1 MNMKLPSINII
12 FKAAAEETVQRL
24 RKGVAAVIVK
34 DAKNNGGYVL
44 TSERQLPAELGED
57 NKDYV
62 RQAFLGYESRP
73 RKVLLYVLPAEAAS
87 FEAALEWLGNQS
99 FDYLAGPPTM
109 TQDEA
114 KEIAD
119 WVKDAREN
127 RASIAKAVLPDYAGD
142 HEAIVNFAAAG
153 IRVGEKT
160 YTAAGYCAR
169 IAGLLVGTPM
179 TMSCT
184 YAPLPEVTDVARLT
198 PAEADTAVE
207 AGKLILIHDG
217 EKVKIGLG
225 VNSLQTL
232 REGQNGMLK
241 KIKIV
246 EVRDLIQANLRRACQ
261 DSWIGRHSAS
271 YDDKCLLIAAVR
283 DFLVSLENE
292 GILREG
298 STVGMDVEAIRAYL
312 EEKGV
317 DVSGMDEQALKEADT
332 DSSVFLT
339 ASIGILD
346 AIENIVLVINH

>member
-1 MNMKLPSINII
+1 MGLPSINII
-12 FKAAAEETVQRL
+12 FRAAAEETVQRL

-34 DAKNNGGYVL
+34 DAKENGGHVL
-44 TSERQLPAELGED
+44 TSERQVPTELGTD
-57 NKDYV
+57 NQAYIK
-62 RQAFLGYESRP
+62 QAFVGYETRP
-73 RKVLLYVLPAEAAS
+73 QKVLLYVLSTNAANYDD
-87 FEAALEWLGNQS
+87 AMEWLGNQS

-119 WVKDAREN
+119 WVKDVREN
-127 RASIAKAVLPDYAGD
+127 RASIAKAVLPNCAGD
-142 HEAIVNFAAAG
+142 HEAIINFTATG
-153 IRVGEKT
+153 IKVGEMT

-184 YAPLPEVTDVARLT
+184 YAPLPEVTDVDRLS
-198 PAEADTAVE
+198 PEEADTAVD
-207 AGKLILIHDG
+207 AGKLVLIHDG

-232 REGQNGMLK
+232 RKDQNATLK

-271 YDDKCLLIAAVR
+271 YDDKCLLIAAIR

-292 GILREG
+292 GILQPG

-317 DVSGMDEQALKEADT
+317 DVSGMDEQELKMADT
-332 DSSVFLT
+332 GSTVFL
-339 ASIGILD
+339 AISIGILD
-346 AIENIVLVINH
+346 AIEHIRIVVNH

>member
-1 MNMKLPSINII
+1 MGLPSINII

-34 DAKNNGGYVL
+34 DAKENGGHVL
-44 TSERQLPAELGED
+44 TSERQIPAELGTD
-57 NKDYV
+57 NQAYIQ
-62 RQAFLGYESRP
+62 QAFVGYETRP
-73 RKVLLYVLPAEAAS
+73 RKVLLYVLSATAAN
-87 FEAALEWLGNQS
+87 FDDALDWLENQS
-99 FDYLAGPPTM
+99 FDYLAGPPSM

-114 KEIAD
+114 KDIGD
-119 WVKDAREN
+119 WVKDVREN
-127 RASIAKAVLPDYAGD
+127 QASIAKAVLPSYAGD
-142 HEAIVNFAAAG
+142 HEAIINFAASG
-153 IRVGEKT
+153 IVVGEKT

-184 YAPLPEVTDVARLT
+184 YAPLPEVTDVDRLT
-198 PAEADTAVE
+198 PEAADAAVE

-232 REGQNGMLK
+232 RTGQNATLK

-271 YDDKCLLIAAVR
+271 YDYKCLLIAAVR

-292 GILREG
+292 GILQPG
-298 STVGMDVEAIRAYL
+298 STVEMDAESIRAYL

-317 DVSGMDEQALKEADT
+317 DVSGMDEQAVKEADT
-332 DSSVFLT
+332 GSSVFL
-339 ASIGILD
+339 AAHIGILD
-346 AIENIVLVINH
+346 AIERIQIVVNH

>member
-1 MNMKLPSINII
+1 MNMKLPSINVI

-24 RKGVAAVIVK
+24 RKGVSAVIVK
-34 DAKNNGGYVL
+34 DAKENGGHVL
-44 TSERQLPAELGED
+44 TSERQIPAELGEA
-57 NKDYV
+57 NKDYIK
-62 RQAFLGYESRP
+62 QAFLGYESRP

-87 FEAALEWLGNQS
+87 FETALEWLGNQS
-99 FDYLAGPPTM
+99 FDYLAGPPAM

-119 WVKDAREN
+119 WVKDVREN
-127 RASIAKAVLPDYAGD
+127 RASIAKAVLPSYTGD
-142 HEAIVNFAAAG
+142 HEAIINFTATG
-153 IRVGEKT
+153 IKAGEKT

-184 YAPLPEVTDVARLT
+184 YAPLPEVTDVDRLS
-198 PAEADTAVE
+198 PEEADTAVE

-232 REGQNGMLK
+232 REGQNATLK

-283 DFLVSLENE
+283 DYLVSLENE

-298 STVGMDVEAIRAYL
+298 STVGMDVETIRAYL

-317 DVSGMDEQALKEADT
+317 DVSGMDEQDLKAADT
-332 DSSVFLT
+332 GSSVFLAAT
-339 ASIGILD
+339 IGILD
-346 AIENIVLVINH
+346 AIENIVLVVNH